1 MLKYNKINTW
11 KNEDRN
17 SKKKNLT
24 INILNI
30 QSWFLPKP
38 TVSYLHQLPSF
49 IIYLKSVEVSPRAPF
64 MNLFFF
70 NRCMIYADDTQTTLK
85 ETTSQQIIIN
95 CELL

>member
-1 MLKYNKINTW
+1 MRTEIA
-11 KNEDRN
+11 
-17 SKKKNLT
+17 KKKPKTLT

-70 NRCMIYADDTQTTLK
+70 NRRMMYADDKQTTLK
-85 ETTSQQIIIN
+85 KQPLN
-95 CELL
+95 KLL